1 MNNPSVK
8 INYLLLP
15 FAVIYGMVVRLRNKL
30 FDWGVLRSRVFP
42 LPVICIG
49 NLTVGGTGKTPH
61 TEHVAGVLRDV
72 CRTAVLSRG
81 YGRRTHGFILAD
93 ESSDAATIGDEPKQ
107 MKDRFG
113 DSVIIAV
120 DESRTEGLDL
130 LLASNDRPGAVVLD
144 DAYQHRYVKPS
155 LTVLL
160 TSYERP
166 FTCDALLPAGR
177 LRENRAEKHRA
188 DIIIMTK
195 CPADMAPIDYR
206 IAINEIKPFPYQEL
220 FFTTLTYGDLHR
232 MDGCGDTL
240 PLSELT
246 AGHSVLLVTGIANP
260 TQLRKQLEKRAGAVT
275 AINFPDHHSF
285 TRRDLQRVVSA
296 FQSMRGDDKII
307 VTTEKDAAR
316 LRPMMEHLG
325 DAKDKTYVLPVKV
338 KFLLGQ
344 EEKFNNIIKRHV
356 RENT

>member
-81 YGRRTHGFILAD
+81 YGKRTHGFILAD

-188 DIIIMTK
+188 DIIILTK

-206 IAINEIKPFPYQEL
+206 IAINEIK
-220 FFTTLTYGDLHR
+220 
-232 MDGCGDTL
+232 
-240 PLSELT
+240 
-246 AGHSVLLVTGIANP
+246 GHSVLLVTGIANP